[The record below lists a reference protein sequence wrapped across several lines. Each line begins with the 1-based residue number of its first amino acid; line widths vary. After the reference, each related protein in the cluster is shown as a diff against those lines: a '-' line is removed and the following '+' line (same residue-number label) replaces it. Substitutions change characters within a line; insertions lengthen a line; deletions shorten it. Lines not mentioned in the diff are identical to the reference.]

1 MDAARSKRKRWAS
14 HRNLVPASEAE
25 LRAATMPDL
34 LPHAGATA
42 WPGPPSQPGA
52 AARLD
57 EFRRALGGRS
67 VRIGD
72 LWEPAE
78 WERFQRWMQRARR
91 GVYQPPARFPQSSLV
106 PLARGYV
113 WDTRD
118 PQDCRPM
125 EPSDIDTPF
134 PGRRQIDRRAF
145 RRLARELGSLDEDI
159 IGQVGGGGVESRSRC
174 ELTSELH
181 AHAPGV
187 AEHPGAAAKAV
198 DEELGEEWALGPFYL
213 PPTVPIRAL
222 PRDVIMQ
229 LRARCAYPRP
239 RGADPERTP
248 ICIWVSSTGFRQPG
262 LLCAF
267 RRRLVTVHVS
277 PVSPSLLK
285 RGTQRARDK
294 CAGR

>member
-1 MDAARSKRKRWAS
+1 MGPMSDRGHEMRKRGANKNQLWTS
-14 HRNLVPASEAE
+14 QGSCRIEDRDEYHGT
-25 LRAATMPDL
+25 RATPRI
-34 LPHAGATA
+34 AG
-42 WPGPPSQPGA
+42 
-52 AARLD
+52 
-57 EFRRALGGRS
+57 
-67 VRIGD
+67 
-72 LWEPAE
+72 
-78 WERFQRWMQRARR
+78 
-91 GVYQPPARFPQSSLV
+91 
-106 PLARGYV
+106 
-113 WDTRD
+113 
-118 PQDCRPM
+118 PM

-229 LRARCAYPRP
+229 QRSRVVDDQGTIEDYEKPRITLNP
-239 RGADPERTP
+239 SAGPDSVNAGIPPEERSVALT
-248 ICIWVSSTGFRQPG
+248 T
-262 LLCAF
+262 
-267 RRRLVTVHVS
+267 
-277 PVSPSLLK
+277 
-285 RGTQRARDK
+285 ARDLGYGLALIDVPARD
-294 CAGR
+294 AGVGVAGYGVDMTSAYSFLQVQRLDLREPACWPGP